1 MVRKC
6 TQCNTDELVNRS
18 STNKYK
24 KNCPTCSAEIYFT
37 DNEQYINWLNAY
49 LKKQKIKLGIISIF
63 VITGIIIITIGLSW
77 VIEGVAH

>member
-6 TQCNTDELVNRS
+6 KQCNIDELVNRS
-18 STNKYK
+18 STNRHK
-24 KNCPTCSAEIYFT
+24 KNCPTCSSEIYFT
-37 DNEQYINWLNAY
+37 DNEQYTNWLSAY
-49 LKKQKIKLGIISIF
+49 LKKQKIKFGIISIF